1 MIDLSKVGSLRDLD
15 DDSLSDALEGIVS
28 NGELHHL
35 ESSVLR
41 IVLQESFRRDDPDVV
56 WNALEI
62 VANRKDLKAT
72 DLLLEAAQKQQE
84 WSVAIFLIEQ
94 LFERSDD
101 IDNDIFLRFLSS
113 ENGDQV
119 RWMAARVLLID
130 GNVDDITKTQAIFD
144 ADSDILVR
152 LNLAA
157 LLFLVLRNQSFFSFV
172 QNHCNDLNLEIA
184 KEARECKNLL
194 MEHLS

>member
-1 MIDLSKVGSLRDLD
+1 M
-15 DDSLSDALEGIVS
+15 
-28 NGELHHL
+28 
-35 ESSVLR
+35 
-41 IVLQESFRRDDPDVV
+41 
-56 WNALEI
+56 
-62 VANRKDLKAT
+62 
-72 DLLLEAAQKQQE
+72 
-84 WSVAIFLIEQ
+84 
-94 LFERSDD
+94 
-101 IDNDIFLRFLSS
+101 
-113 ENGDQV
+113 